1 MSAGTRYCLGPDVAA
16 GETESSFRQP
26 RARAPR
32 LLAAGRPAVFF
43 VETPPARA
51 AVDRPMAPS
60 RHLGTA
66 HISTLVYSLLGERRL
81 SNPGRCQAS
90 SSNGRRP
97 VSVAGGMRAQRGMV
111 RSLQMVRG
119 SNREHRQQS
128 LAHGTDVRWQ
138 PPSARPSDGKSIR
151 FREDNAERDGDDFR
165 GSPGRFRTVV
175 TDALSIPDI
184 RPRQLERSPTFP
196 AT

>member
-1 MSAGTRYCLGPDVAA
+1 MPSQRCQAHAGFRPSTGHRSGIVHRHSARSVLRDCGGMRRCSPMSAGTRYCLGPDVPA

-97 VSVAGGMRAQRGMV
+97 VNVAGGMRAQR
-111 RSLQMVRG
+111 
-119 SNREHRQQS
+119 
-128 LAHGTDVRWQ
+128 HGTE
-138 PPSARPSDGKSIR
+138 SADGTWLQSR
-151 FREDNAERDGDDFR
+151 APTTE
-165 GSPGRFRTVV
+165 
-175 TDALSIPDI
+175 
-184 RPRQLERSPTFP
+184 PR
-196 AT
+196 AWH